1 LEYSEMMGQGVLESS
16 SWSLSSALL
25 VMGDFWHEAALL
37 RISSTL
43 KLLCGERETPNS
55 AGLGLAS
62 RPGVVL
68 GTVVGI
74 MPAAAGVDHGLPP
87 GCGDGLRRAAG
98 SCCCCGPRAEAAG

>member
-1 LEYSEMMGQGVLESS
+1 LSFLAYSEMMGHGVLESS

-25 VMGDFWHEAALL
+25 VMGDFWHESALP

-55 AGLGLAS
+55 VGLGLGS
-62 RPGVVL
+62 RLGVVPPL
-68 GTVVGI
+68 GLVVGF
-74 MPAAAGVDHGLPP
+74 PPAAGVDQGLAP

-98 SCCCCGPRAEAAG
+98 TGCCGP